1 MKTLK
6 KTNKKK
12 IYIGLAILLVLIS
25 AYYYWNN
32 RYVELHAVVTNYIVQ
47 RPIIFES
54 ENYKILERDEAP
66 ENFYENIRFVL
77 DHMERDYIM
86 EDGIVFIRYKTMN
99 DLDLIWNFTNRT
111 SDSIWLMQKIKEDRH
126 NLDMIEKS
134 TGKKMKNR
142 YILH

>member
-1 MKTLK
+1 M
-6 KTNKKK
+6 KKK
-12 IYIGLAILLVLIS
+12 IYLILVTIVVLFTV
-25 AYYYWNN
+25 YYCEN
-32 RYVELHAVVTNYIVQ
+32 RYVELQAVVTNYIVQ
-47 RPIIFES
+47 RPTIFES

-99 DLDLIWNFTNRT
+99 NLDLIWNFTNRT

-126 NLDMIEKS
+126 NLDLIEKS
-134 TGKKMKNR
+134 IGKKMKNR

>member
-1 MKTLK
+1 M
-6 KTNKKK
+6 KKK
-12 IYIGLAILLVLIS
+12 IYLILVTTVVLFTV
-25 AYYYWNN
+25 YYCEN
-32 RYVELHAVVTNYIVQ
+32 RYVELQAVVTNYIVQ
-47 RPIIFES
+47 RPTIFES

-77 DHMERDYIM
+77 DHMERDYNM